1 MDKEIPLARKE
12 EEGRSVLLPGSRV
25 GEDGEGTVCRDARE
39 KAVSN
44 AEGNKDSKVGGVK
57 KKGKSNAKTKRA
69 GRKRKVG
76 PGPTYSFGR
85 TIREFEGRNR
95 STRRSA
101 QELGITW
108 LDSYCEN
115 SPTKGHLLVG
125 ATRIDGGTVYKCS
138 ICHKVKWIPSG
149 LDECIKLGN
158 SMKIYGQ
165 DGGYQRI
172 LDKHPAAKMLMA
184 KIQDIYYLRKA
195 LTPEQFPIAVA
206 AVIMNKEYPFDVEV
220 KEEEVL

>member
-12 EEGRSVLLPGSRV
+12 EEGRSVLLSGSGV

-39 KAVSN
+39 KAISN
-44 AEGNKDSKVGGVK
+44 AEGDKNSKVGGVK
-57 KKGKSNAKTKRA
+57 KKGKSNAKAKRA
-69 GRKRKVG
+69 GRKRG
-76 PGPTYSFGR
+76 AESRPTYSFGR

-101 QELGITW
+101 RELGITW
-108 LDSYCEN
+108 LDSYCEE
-115 SPTKGHLLVG
+115 SPTKGHLLAG
-125 ATRIDGGTVYKCS
+125 ATKVDMGIVYKCN
-138 ICHKVKWIPSG
+138 ICHKVKWLPNDI
-149 LDECIKLGN
+149 DECIKLGN
-158 SMKIYGQ
+158 FMKIYGE
-165 DGGYQRI
+165 DEGYQRI
-172 LDKHPAAKMLMA
+172 LDRHPAAKRLMS

-206 AVIMNKEYPFDVEV
+206 AVIMDKEYPFDVDI

>member
-12 EEGRSVLLPGSRV
+12 EKRQPVLLSDSGI
-25 GEDGEGTVCRDARE
+25 GEDGEGTVCGDERE
-39 KAVSN
+39 EASRN
-44 AEGNKDSKVGGVK
+44 AKGHKDGKIGSAK
-57 KKGKSNAKTKRA
+57 KKGKGNAKVKGGGR
-69 GRKRKVG
+69 GRKVK

-85 TIREFEGRNR
+85 TIREFEDGNR

-101 QELGITW
+101 KELGITW
-108 LDSYCEN
+108 LDAYCEE

-125 ATRIDGGTVYKCS
+125 ATKIDTGTVYKCN
-138 ICHKVKWIPSG
+138 ICHKVKWLPNDI
-149 LDECIKLGN
+149 DECIKLGN
-158 SMKIYGQ
+158 FMKIYGQ

-172 LDKHPAAKMLMA
+172 LDRHPAAKRLMA

-206 AVIMNKEYPFDVEV
+206 AVIMDKEYPFGVEV
-220 KEEEVL
+220 KEEEVP